1 MLRHR
6 IPLKSKSIWCP
17 NSQSRLISTRKVP
30 TGIFPCG
37 LALRSNCLKLVEMRR
52 TATQDIE
59 NKSPQIKDKRPIPFG
74 MSRLSPVSRKSCI
87 QTSLIYGTVCFLV
100 RLAHEMRFGESISG
114 AEAPSQTHDNTR
126 AQRNEFGCSNS
137 LVSQKV

>member
-1 MLRHR
+1 MSRMGCEQIELRGFQSPMDR
-6 IPLKSKSIWCP
+6 KTQSKIE
-17 NSQSRLISTRKVP
+17 Q
-30 TGIFPCG
+30 
-37 LALRSNCLKLVEMRR
+37 VEMRR
-52 TATQDIE
+52 TATQNIE